1 MGVAAAACA
10 PPARLIV
17 SRAHGAGRIAE
28 LEGQLIK
35 ESLAVDQAAKA
46 MYQDDPAA
54 AIEYATQFG
63 EETGAEMLDAW
74 RAFWMELFAL
84 TRDGFTI
91 TPPTQ
96 TQCVVGGSKTGCTSR
111 AMPVATASGCTHAS
125 VRPHTTHGA
134 YTDDYLPARVVTC
147 AARQAAAASPLSP
160 RS

>member
-1 MGVAAAACA
+1 MVAAAHA

-17 SRAHGAGRIAE
+17 SSRAHGAGRIAE

-46 MYQDDPAA
+46 MYQEDPAA

-63 EETGAEMLDAW
+63 EETGAATLEAW

-111 AMPVATASGCTHAS
+111 AMPVATASGCTHAR
-125 VRPHTTHGA
+125 VRP
-134 YTDDYLPARVVTC
+134 
-147 AARQAAAASPLSP
+147 SPHHAW
-160 RS
+160 RMD